1 MSNRNQIEQEVITN
15 KFVSEWIPRF
25 PQIPVK
31 YENRNFTPPVN
42 STWVAFSIRSGRVAE
57 AAISSIMPRGV
68 GLVYLQIFLPENA
81 GTLLARE
88 MADRLADVFDNW
100 HYVYAATTN
109 YPRGDFWFKR
119 VEVVPTGPRDGWTQW
134 NASVEF
140 KHDEQVIVNQ
150 QNGSGGAGTGDMLKA
165 DYAYGAGQN
174 NPNLVDHAQYADK
187 APVQPGVMIQ
197 GVYDTNLDSIV
208 DHAALAD
215 VVAWTGVTGK
225 PSTFPPDGTA
235 ELVAHKGQTMG
246 YAGLDISGKV
256 PLAQLPPMTD
266 AGAVQKAGDTMT
278 GRLTLP
284 AAVLPIAA
292 LSATGVTTVDWTQGE
307 VQQVTLNGNAQLS
320 VINWPVNGLGKLTLL
335 IRNTGNF
342 NVTTWPPNTVWAGG
356 VAPIITPGNNAR
368 DIFVLMT
375 PNAGGLIY
383 GNTVGQAYQ

>member
-266 AGAVQKAGDTMT
+266 AG
-278 GRLTLP
+278 
-284 AAVLPIAA
+284 
-292 LSATGVTTVDWTQGE
+292 E

-383 GNTVGQAYQ
+383 GNTVG

>member
-1 MSNRNQIEQEVITN
+1 MLSMRY
-15 KFVSEWIPRF
+15 S
-25 PQIPVK
+25 
-31 YENRNFTPPVN
+31 
-42 STWVAFSIRSGRVAE
+42 AE
-57 AAISSIMPRGV
+57 AATMPRAAKYSAV
-68 GLVYLQIFLPENA
+68 LANCSGL
-81 GTLLARE
+81 
-88 MADRLADVFDNW
+88 
-100 HYVYAATTN
+100 
-109 YPRGDFWFKR
+109 
-119 VEVVPTGPRDGWTQW
+119 
-134 NASVEF
+134 
-140 KHDEQVIVNQ
+140 
-150 QNGSGGAGTGDMLKA
+150 
-165 DYAYGAGQN
+165 
-174 NPNLVDHAQYADK
+174 
-187 APVQPGVMIQ
+187 PV
-197 GVYDTNLDSIV
+197 
-208 DHAALAD
+208 
-215 VVAWTGVTGK
+215 
-225 PSTFPPDGTA
+225 
-235 ELVAHKGQTMG
+235 
-246 YAGLDISGKV
+246 
-256 PLAQLPPMTD
+256 AQLPPMTD